1 MRIELDAKVKTK
13 DGHDAGRVRRVII
26 DPATERITGFVVG
39 TGGLLGREVIVG
51 EDEFEKADA
60 SGEVVTLSLTK
71 EELKTQPTFEEG
83 DYVPPEPGWAAPTG
97 YEFPP
102 NAYLWPIDEPRSTE
116 EPDRPVIKKGETVR
130 DRDGDV
136 VGVVED
142 IRFDEATGD
151 VLGLTVKVGAALERL
166 FSGGKLAEIP
176 REDIL
181 RITEGEVRLRVD
193 RDEITPKEHETGTR

>member
-1 MRIELDAKVKTK
+1 MRIDLGAKVKTK
-13 DGHDAGRVRRVII
+13 DGHDAGKVRRVIV

-60 SGEVVTLSLTK
+60 SGETVTLSLTK
-71 EELKTQPTFEEG
+71 GELKTQPTFEEG
-83 DYVPPEPGWAAPTG
+83 DHVPPEPGWAAPTG
-97 YEFPP
+97 YEYPP
-102 NAYLWPIDEPRSTE
+102 DAYLWPIDALPAAE
-116 EPDRPVIKKGETVR
+116 EPNRPAIKKGDTVK

-136 VGVVED
+136 VGTVEE

-166 FSGGKLAEIP
+166 FSGVKLAEIP
-176 REDIL
+176 RQDIL
-181 RITEGEVRLRVD
+181 RITEGEVRLSVD